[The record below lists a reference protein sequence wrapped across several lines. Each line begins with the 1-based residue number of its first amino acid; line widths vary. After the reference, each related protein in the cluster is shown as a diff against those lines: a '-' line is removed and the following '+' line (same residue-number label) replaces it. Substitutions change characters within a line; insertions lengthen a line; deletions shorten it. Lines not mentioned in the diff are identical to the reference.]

1 MKKNPLVSIIM
12 NCHNGEK
19 YLEKSIM
26 SILNQSY
33 SNWELIFWDNLSSD
47 NSIKILKKFSDKR
60 IKLFKSKNYT
70 SLYKARNL
78 AIEKSKGKY
87 IAFLDTDDIWK
98 CNKLKEQIK
107 FLQKNNKYKIVFSN
121 FIVYNESKKTKFI
134 KYNFDLP
141 FGDITQNLL
150 DEYSLGIVTVLLE
163 KSIFKKF
170 KFNINYNII
179 GDFDFFINISKF
191 FKIGCIQKPLAVYRY
206 HSSSLSSNR
215 LDTYIKEEVDWIKR
229 NENKLRKKGF
239 SVYSKKFYIFKLKIK
254 YLVKKYLN

>member
-1 MKKNPLVSIIM
+1 MKKNPLVSIVM

-19 YLEKSIM
+19 YLKESIV

-33 SNWELIFWDNLSSD
+33 INWELIFWDNLSSD
-47 NSIKILKKFSDKR
+47 NSIKILKRFSDKR

-78 AIEKSKGKY
+78 AITKYKGKY
-87 IAFLDTDDIWK
+87 IAFLDTDDLWK
-98 CNKLKEQIK
+98 RNKLKEQIK
-107 FLQKNNKYKIVFSN
+107 FLKKNHKYKIVFSN
-121 FIVYNESKKTKFI
+121 FFVSDESKKKKFI
-134 KYNFDLP
+134 KYDFSLP
-141 FGDITQNLL
+141 SGDITQSLL

-170 KFNINYNII
+170 KFNIKYNII

-206 HSSSLSSNR
+206 HSSSLSYSR
-215 LDTYIKEEVDWIKR
+215 LDTYIKEEVDWIKI
-229 NENKLRKKGF
+229 NKNKLRKKGF
-239 SVYSKKFYIFKLKIK
+239 SVHSKRFYIIKLKMK
-254 YLVKKYLN
+254 YLIKKYFF